1 MNTLQLEVDAD
12 GIALIT
18 LNDPQRP
25 MNVVSPEWLEEM
37 IATVERVASDAAIK
51 GALITSAKPAF
62 MAGADLKYLMG
73 RFEAQMSLQEAYAF
87 SQRASVDLHR
97 RMETCGKPFVA
108 ALNGLALGGGF
119 ELALACH
126 YRVLVDNPKA
136 VVGLPEVTV
145 GLLAGSGGTQR
156 LPRLI
161 GIQNALPLLLEGK
174 TVAPAEALKLG
185 IVDAVV
191 PAEQLL
197 QIARSWLLDN
207 PDPQRAW
214 DKKGYRP
221 AEGMGLVN
229 SNQAAAYTLQV
240 GRIAAKTW
248 HNYPAPIAILDS
260 VFEGMLMPFDK
271 ALSVESKHFARLL
284 TDPVSRNLI
293 RTTFISKGQA
303 DRLVRRPKDVPTS
316 KVSKLGVLGAGMMG
330 AGIAYVGALVGL
342 EVVLLDSTLEQAEK
356 GRSYSSKI
364 LDKAIER
371 GSRSREQ
378 ADAILARICPTT
390 DYVDLAGCE
399 LVVEAVFEDRSVK
412 AAVTA
417 KAEAVLGEHAIFAS
431 NTSTLPISELAEASQ
446 RPENFIGLHFFSPVD
461 KMPLVEVIVG
471 QQTSQQTL
479 ARALDLVAQ
488 LRMTPIVVND
498 SRGFYTS
505 RVFQTFIHEGMR
517 MLEEGVEPALIE
529 NAAKLAGMPIGPLA
543 LLDEVTI
550 ELPWKIVQQSIVA
563 LGENYVRPCA
573 YNVMQRMVE
582 EFKRIGRRGGGGF
595 YDYPAEGGKQLW
607 AGLEQAFPRSAE
619 QPDVTELRKRILYIQ
634 AMETARCLE
643 EGVLTHV
650 ADGDLGSL
658 LAWGFP
664 SWTGGTLSLIDTLGV
679 QVFVADCER
688 LAKLY
693 GPRFKPSSWLRERA
707 LRGEPFY
714 PKGET
719 A

>member
-1 MNTLQLEVDAD
+1 
-12 GIALIT
+12 
-18 LNDPQRP
+18 
-25 MNVVSPEWLEEM
+25 
-37 IATVERVASDAAIK
+37 
-51 GALITSAKPAF
+51 
-62 MAGADLKYLMG
+62 
-73 RFEAQMSLQEAYAF
+73 
-87 SQRASVDLHR
+87 
-97 RMETCGKPFVA
+97 
-108 ALNGLALGGGF
+108 
-119 ELALACH
+119 
-126 YRVLVDNPKA
+126 
-136 VVGLPEVTV
+136 
-145 GLLAGSGGTQR
+145 
-156 LPRLI
+156 
-161 GIQNALPLLLEGK
+161 
-174 TVAPAEALKLG
+174 
-185 IVDAVV
+185 
-191 PAEQLL
+191 
-197 QIARSWLLDN
+197 
-207 PDPQRAW
+207 
-214 DKKGYRP
+214 
-221 AEGMGLVN
+221 
-229 SNQAAAYTLQV
+229 
-240 GRIAAKTW
+240 
-248 HNYPAPIAILDS
+248 
-260 VFEGMLMPFDK
+260 
-271 ALSVESKHFARLL
+271 
-284 TDPVSRNLI
+284 
-293 RTTFISKGQA
+293 
-303 DRLVRRPKDVPTS
+303 
-316 KVSKLGVLGAGMMG
+316 
-330 AGIAYVGALVGL
+330 
-342 EVVLLDSTLEQAEK
+342 
-356 GRSYSSKI
+356 
-364 LDKAIER
+364 
-371 GSRSREQ
+371 
-378 ADAILARICPTT
+378 
-390 DYVDLAGCE
+390 
-399 LVVEAVFEDRSVK
+399 
-412 AAVTA
+412 
-417 KAEAVLGEHAIFAS
+417 
-431 NTSTLPISELAEASQ
+431 
-446 RPENFIGLHFFSPVD
+446 
-461 KMPLVEVIVG
+461 
-471 QQTSQQTL
+471 
-479 ARALDLVAQ
+479 
-488 LRMTPIVVND
+488 